1 LVKKKRILAIIGAYI
16 AGAASAGIMIGLIVG
31 VGMLAKGGSIGEG
44 LALLF
49 FYAWSGAAFGGA
61 VIAIFALIPTLVA
74 IYYAE
79 LRRIR
84 SWLFYAVGALLV
96 ASIVAAVFTSYYWLF
111 QYISPAGTRLG
122 ITTGLLVPTFRLAAF
137 CAFPAIVGGTVYW
150 WFAGQNAGWPLNR
163 NLMCGQERRN

>member
-1 LVKKKRILAIIGAYI
+1 LVKKHILAIIGAYI
-16 AGAASAGIMIGLIVG
+16 AGAASAGITIGLIVG

-61 VIAIFALIPTLVA
+61 VIAVFALVPTSLAVC
-74 IYYAE
+74 YAE

-96 ASIVAAVFTSYYWLF
+96 ASMVAAIFTSYYWFF
-111 QYISPAGTRLG
+111 QYIPPGGARLD
-122 ITTGLLVPTFRLAAF
+122 IITGLLVPTVRLAAI

-150 WFAGQNAGWPLNR
+150 WIAGQHAGWLLDR
-163 NLMCGQERRN
+163 D